1 MKVYPTVLGQ
11 SLPLKN
17 LICTCVHMH
26 THTHTFC
33 GNEGEFSEI
42 SLPVYNSWIYFIS
55 RGMGFLPALDIVVQ
69 SNGNIMMNK
78 QKSTFQ

>member
-26 THTHTFC
+26 THTHFM
-33 GNEGEFSEI
+33 
-42 SLPVYNSWIYFIS
+42 
-55 RGMGFLPALDIVVQ
+55 GMKESSVRFLCQFTTLGFTLYQEAWVFFLHW
-69 SNGNIMMNK
+69 
-78 QKSTFQ
+78 TT